1 MGDSSM
7 RRDTSQPRSAGG
19 AAIRIEGARV
29 QLGQTLVLDGL
40 SLDVAAGECIALLGS
55 SGSGKTTI
63 LRLLAG
69 LVPAER
75 GGVYLDDREIS
86 ALPPEH
92 RGMAMIHQR
101 FLLFPHLSVSANVAF
116 GLPYRGVP
124 KSEHQQRVDGLLD
137 LVGLHGLGGRY
148 PHELSGGQQQRVAIA
163 RALATRPRVLLL
175 DEPLNS
181 LDQPIRERLLDELR
195 ALHRAEGWT
204 MVYVTHDQAEAARIA
219 ARVALLE
226 GGQILQV
233 APYETLRERP
243 ASAAVAR
250 VLGLRN
256 VVPAE
261 RRDNHL
267 ALPALALRIPWPDT
281 STGGQSA
288 GPMLAYLPPDQ
299 LLPDAPGDASDR
311 ANTHN
316 RRVIVEGVV
325 DEIVALPLANL
336 VVLRRGTGTLQAVVT
351 RATVDRHGI
360 VQGATVRVS
369 IDPAAIHLLPSNE

>member
-1 MGDSSM
+1 MPVSLPS
-7 RRDTSQPRSAGG
+7 TGG
-19 AAIRIEGARV
+19 AAIRIEDASVR
-29 QLGQTLVLDGL
+29 LGRTPVLDGL

-69 LVPAER
+69 LVPAEQGR
-75 GGVYLDDREIS
+75 VFLDDREIS
-86 ALPPEH
+86 RLPPER

-101 FLLFPHLSVSANVAF
+101 FLLFPHLTVQANVAF

-124 KSEHQQRVDGLLD
+124 KAEHRDRVDGLLD
-137 LVGLHGLGGRY
+137 LVGLRGLGARY

-204 MVYVTHDQAEAARIA
+204 MVYVTHDQSEAARIA

-226 GGQILQV
+226 GGRILQV

-261 RRDNHL
+261 LTDGEL
-267 ALPALALRIPWPDT
+267 ALPRLDLRIPWPDP
-281 STGGQSA
+281 SRA
-288 GPMLAYLPPDQ
+288 GRMLAYLPPDQ
-299 LLPDAPGDASDR
+299 FLPEPPAV
-311 ANTHN
+311 ANDCGN
-316 RRVIVEGVV
+316 GRVPIEGTVA
-325 DEIVALPLANL
+325 EIVSLPLAN
-336 VVLRRGTGTLQAVVT
+336 VVHLRRGAGVLQAVVT
-351 RATVDRHGI
+351 RAALDRLGI
-360 VQGATVRVS
+360 AAGSAARFS
-369 IDPAAIHLLPSNE
+369 LDPAAIHLLPAEE

>member
-1 MGDSSM
+1 MAKLIDAASNV
-7 RRDTSQPRSAGG
+7 PSAGAG
-19 AAIRIEGARV
+19 IRIEGARV
-29 QLGQTLVLDGL
+29 SLGQTLVLDDL

-75 GGVYLDDREIS
+75 GAVFLDDREIS
-86 ALPPEH
+86 RLPPER

-101 FLLFPHLSVSANVAF
+101 FLLFPHLTVSANVAF

-124 KSEHQQRVDGLLD
+124 KSEHGERVDRLLH
-137 LVGLHGLGGRY
+137 LVGLPGLGGRY

-195 ALHRAEGWT
+195 ALHQSEGWT
-204 MVYVTHDQAEAARIA
+204 MVYVTHDQSEAARIA

-226 GGQILQV
+226 GGRILQT

-243 ASAAVAR
+243 ASRAVAR

-256 VVPAE
+256 LVPAE
-261 RRDNHL
+261 VRDGRL
-267 ALPALALRIPWPDT
+267 SLPTLDLNVPWPDAAPA
-281 STGGQSA
+281 GQA
-288 GPMLAYLPPDQ
+288 LAYLPPDQ
-299 LLPDAPGDASDR
+299 FLPGIGAAG
-311 ANTHN
+311 
-316 RRVIVEGVV
+316 RVVVEGPAE
-325 DEIVALPLANL
+325 EIVSLPLAN
-336 VVLRRGTGTLQAVVT
+336 VVQVRRGTDRLQMVMT
-351 RATVDRHGI
+351 RAALDVHQI
-360 VQGATVRVS
+360 VPGASVQMS
-369 IDPAAIHLLPSNE
+369 IDPRAIRLLPAED